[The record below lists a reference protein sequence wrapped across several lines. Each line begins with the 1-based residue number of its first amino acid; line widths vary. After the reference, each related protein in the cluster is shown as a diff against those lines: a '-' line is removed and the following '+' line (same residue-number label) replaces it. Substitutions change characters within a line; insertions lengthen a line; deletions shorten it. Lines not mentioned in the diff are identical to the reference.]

1 MSETYQKAKKDS
13 NCSTYDNMYARLVLE
28 KGQAEIWILS
38 RMSERKTRD
47 INQTIYWIGDYD
59 ASLVMSGEEA
69 RRLFLEIDE

>member
-1 MSETYQKAKKDS
+1 
-13 NCSTYDNMYARLVLE
+13 
-28 KGQAEIWILS
+28 
-38 RMSERKTRD
+38 MSERKTRD